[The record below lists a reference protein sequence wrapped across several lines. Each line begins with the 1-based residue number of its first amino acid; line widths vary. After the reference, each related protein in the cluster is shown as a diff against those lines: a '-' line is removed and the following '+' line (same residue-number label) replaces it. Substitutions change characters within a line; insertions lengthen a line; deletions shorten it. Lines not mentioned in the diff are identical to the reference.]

1 MKKII
6 TLSLILLYFNAAAQY
21 EAFQALKYTD
31 SKGTVL
37 NYRLLLPP
45 DYNPNN
51 KYPLILFLHG
61 GGERGDDNISQLKY
75 GSEMFLNKSKETPFI
90 GIFPQCA
97 KEDYWASVK
106 FSRAKYPLELDFNYA
121 YPENP
126 SLHAAIE
133 LVQSMIKGKKAD
145 KKRIFITGMSMGGMG
160 TFEAVYRY
168 PKLFAAAAPICGG
181 ADLNAYSKTQA
192 KVPFRIYHGDVDGVI
207 PVKHSRE
214 ATEKLKALVC
224 DVVYKEYPGVNHNSW
239 DNVFKEPDY
248 LTWLL
253 AQKKK

>member
-1 MKKII
+1 MKN
-6 TLSLILLYFNAAAQY
+6 LVILLYCLFCFNAVAQY

-97 KEDYWASVK
+97 KEDYWAK
-106 FSRAKYPLELDFNYA
+106 YDQRQKSR
-121 YPENP
+121 
-126 SLHAAIE
+126 
-133 LVQSMIKGKKAD
+133 QKK
-145 KKRIFITGMSMGGMG
+145 
-160 TFEAVYRY
+160 
-168 PKLFAAAAPICGG
+168 
-181 ADLNAYSKTQA
+181 N
-192 KVPFRIYHGDVDGVI
+192 IYHR
-207 PVKHSRE
+207 H
-214 ATEKLKALVC
+214 
-224 DVVYKEYPGVNHNSW
+224 VNGWHGY
-239 DNVFKEPDY
+239 F
-248 LTWLL
+248 
-253 AQKKK
+253 